1 MKTREEFNEEVFA
14 RRDAYIK
21 ERKQRTK
28 RIISVS
34 ASAACVVLVAVVAVA
49 GLGNRDPKKTN
60 VSNSEENGYTLTETE
75 KISAFQ
81 SHTSDRANSSALEAP
96 DKMKLVEFSFD
107 EDMES
112 LKPDPN
118 LRTNGFVNTSPEKTE
133 TAEDAVNRAK
143 KELNKEFPDTEVA
156 FDYDESVWR
165 VRFGSND
172 DPDGGCC
179 VYITENGITLAVVY
193 FAVTYGK

>member
-60 VSNSEENGYTLTETE
+60 VSNSEENGYTL
-75 KISAFQ
+75 A
-81 SHTSDRANSSALEAP
+81 
-96 DKMKLVEFSFD
+96 
-107 EDMES
+107 
-112 LKPDPN
+112 
-118 LRTNGFVNTSPEKTE
+118 
-133 TAEDAVNRAK
+133 
-143 KELNKEFPDTEVA
+143 
-156 FDYDESVWR
+156 
-165 VRFGSND
+165 
-172 DPDGGCC
+172 
-179 VYITENGITLAVVY
+179 
-193 FAVTYGK
+193 

>member
-49 GLGNRDPKKTN
+49 GFGNRRKTVPN
-60 VSNSEENGYTLTETE
+60 SSNSKENNYLREESEMFSSSLSYSSGDLQKDTLAPPE
-75 KISAFQ
+75 KAQ
-81 SHTSDRANSSALEAP
+81 PA
-96 DKMKLVEFSFD
+96 EFSFD
-107 EDMES
+107 EDMKN
-112 LKPDPN
+112 LKTDPN
-118 LRTNGFVNTSPEKTE
+118 LRANGFINTTPEKTE

-143 KELNKEFPDTEVA
+143 KELNNEFSDAEIA
-156 FDYDESVWR
+156 FDYDKSIWR
-165 VRFGSND
+165 VRFFSNE
-172 DPDGGCC
+172 DPDGGCY
-179 VYITENGITLAVVY
+179 VYLTENGITLAVVY
-193 FAVTYGK
+193 GK

>member
-34 ASAACVVLVAVVAVA
+34 ASAACVVLVAVAAVA
-49 GLGNRDPKKTN
+49 GFGNRNPKKTN
-60 VSNSEENGYTLTETE
+60 VSNSEENGYTLAETE

-112 LKPDPN
+112 LKIDPN
-118 LRTNGFVNTSPEKTE
+118 LRTNRFVNTSPEKTE

-143 KELNKEFPDTEVA
+143 KE
-156 FDYDESVWR
+156 
-165 VRFGSND
+165 
-172 DPDGGCC
+172 
-179 VYITENGITLAVVY
+179 
-193 FAVTYGK
+193 